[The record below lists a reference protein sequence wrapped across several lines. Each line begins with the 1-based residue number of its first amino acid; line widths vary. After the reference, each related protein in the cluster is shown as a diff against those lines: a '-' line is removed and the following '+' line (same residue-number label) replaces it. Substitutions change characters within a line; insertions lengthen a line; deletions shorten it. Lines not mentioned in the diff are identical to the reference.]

1 MLDTNEAQRND
12 LRREPVVKLLSK
24 EKEGP
29 RLELNEYYAI
39 ACDMTC
45 IAEGERDRV
54 FWNLLSYGFRS
65 L

>member
-1 MLDTNEAQRND
+1 M
-12 LRREPVVKLLSK
+12 KLLSK

-29 RLELNEYYAI
+29 RLELNENYAI